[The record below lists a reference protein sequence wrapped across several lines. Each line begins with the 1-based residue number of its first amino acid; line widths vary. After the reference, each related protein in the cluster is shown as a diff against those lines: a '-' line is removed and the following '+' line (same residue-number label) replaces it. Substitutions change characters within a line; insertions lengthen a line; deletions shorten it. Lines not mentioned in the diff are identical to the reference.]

1 MEISKLYELCMQDGA
16 IKAATGH
23 GEWLIALHSTLSSA
37 EQQTVFDRPPDGATH
52 LCRALIPRGGIAAQP
67 ASGDKQPF
75 TTLWVMLQGRHAS
88 GGRIFALLCLL
99 TGNLRNRRHIAL

>member
-37 EQQTVFDRPPDGATH
+37 EQQTVFDRPPDGANPT
-52 LCRALIPRGGIAAQP
+52 
-67 ASGDKQPF
+67 S
-75 TTLWVMLQGRHAS
+75 
-88 GGRIFALLCLL
+88 
-99 TGNLRNRRHIAL
+99 